1 MIRTHIKRN
10 INLLRN
16 IKTIIYYKSHLHLFS
31 ENDDSDL
38 NYFYVIIGDKMGD
51 VLILLIFLYSHANKL
66 KPIWG
71 LLYRSRR
78 KVFLILL
85 CKLKINYSYKPRN
98 SWSDKISVT
107 LLQLSYFY
115 VIYSFLWFNLCMGE
129 IYEEV
134 CIDNEILSFLKT

>member
-1 MIRTHIKRN
+1 MKIFCFGLPLIRYVRREKLIEVILDRFHTSTQWLSIMKRIHIKRN

-31 ENDDSDL
+31 ENYNSDF
-38 NYFYVIIGDKMGD
+38 NYFYVIIGDKTGD
-51 VLILLIFLYSHANKL
+51 VLTLLIFLYSHANKL

-85 CKLKINYSYKPRN
+85 CKLKINYSY
-98 SWSDKISVT
+98 S
-107 LLQLSYFY
+107 LL
-115 VIYSFLWFNLCMGE
+115 NLE
-129 IYEEV
+129 IHDLIRY
-134 CIDNEILSFLKT
+134 L